1 MTASWQFSIGLSLA
15 AFAGT
20 LIVVSLLTPAY
31 RDVAGTINGPTLKAA
46 AAMEGPSCGQART
59 KAPEMPASYSVTCA
73 GGFAGDDANGERGD
87 VTRTLGFD
95 ANPRLALKPRI
106 GTPGRERAH
115 RKSFPVLFFLT
126 CSP

>member
-46 AAMEGPSCGQART
+46 AAMEGPSCGQARA
-59 KAPEMPASYSVTCA
+59 KASGIRASYSVACA
-73 GGFAGDDANGERGD
+73 GGFAGDDAKGERRD
-87 VTRTLGFD
+87 VTRTLDSD
-95 ANPRLALKPRI
+95 AHPRPALKPGI
-106 GTPGRERAH
+106 
-115 RKSFPVLFFLT
+115 
-126 CSP
+126 